1 MESCNENI
9 QNDDFQSNL
18 EKYSEVKTNNKAILQ
33 EYSANTTRALLT
45 LRN

>member
-18 EKYSEVKTNNKAILQ
+18 KKYSEVKINNKAIHQ
-33 EYSANTTRALLT
+33 EYSAIVVIAL
-45 LRN
+45 